1 MDFKHKN
8 HLVSS
13 YVTFQKSVQEILA
26 LICEGRTPTG
36 TSAPLAPLPKEI
48 QDAILAALNEMA
60 SQFEA
65 LMQRYAADEL
75 TTRAKKQPLSATKMW
90 ASVLLN
96 QLRDNMADLHPER
109 FERKFGKFD
118 SQEERIDLQETI
130 ERLLSRL
137 EEIQRL
143 V

>member
-8 HLVSS
+8 HLISG
-13 YVTFQKSVQEILA
+13 YITLHKSVNEIRS

-36 TSAPLAPLPKEI
+36 TSAPLTPLPKEI
-48 QDAILAALNEMA
+48 QDTILDALDEVM

-65 LMQRYAADEL
+65 LAQRYAADEL
-75 TTRAKKQPLSATKMW
+75 TKRMEKEPVSATKMW
-90 ASVLLN
+90 ASVLLG
-96 QLRDNMADLHPER
+96 QLRDNMAGLLPER

-118 SQEERIDLQETI
+118 SPEERVSLQENI
-130 ERLLSRL
+130 ECIMREL
-137 EEIQRL
+137 EEIQNL